1 MGMHDESSPL
11 ERLREQAALQGV
23 SPTDDD
29 LEGVLEFV
37 TRVLPALEEIERRL
51 PPETSS

>member
-1 MGMHDESSPL
+1 MPLESNPL

-29 LEGVLEFV
+29 LEAVLDFL
-37 TRVLPALEEIERRL
+37 TRILPALREIDERL
-51 PPETSS
+51 PPETPQ

>member
-1 MGMHDESSPL
+1 MGMPNDPSSV

-23 SPTDDD
+23 SPTNDD

-37 TRVLPALEEIERRL
+37 RRILPALEEIERRL
-51 PPETSS
+51 PPETAP